1 MGVDDRRTLRPA
13 VLLDRDGV
21 LNDTVLDARHG
32 EHPESPLDP
41 ADVRIRP
48 GAAEA
53 VVALRAAGLVVVVVS
68 NQPAAA
74 KETIDLATLAAV
86 HQAVAAVVEA
96 DAWRYCLHHPEG
108 TAPDLG
114 GACLCRKP
122 RPGLLLAASVE
133 LGLDLGRS
141 WMVGDTDADVAAGRA
156 AGCRTILVDYAGSA
170 HRRSGDASPDHTVA
184 DLPAAAQLILRS
196 TV

>member
-1 MGVDDRRTLRPA
+1 MRPA
-13 VLLDRDGV
+13 VFLDRDGV

-32 EHPESPLDP
+32 EHPESPLAP
-41 ADVRIRP
+41 GDVRIRP

-53 VVALRAAGLVVVVVS
+53 VATLRAAGLVVVVVS

-86 HQAVAAVVEA
+86 HRAVADAITA

-108 TAPDLG
+108 TAPNLG
-114 GACLCRKP
+114 GPCLCRKP
-122 RPGLLLAASVE
+122 RPGLMLAAGVE
-133 LGLDLGRS
+133 LGLDLARS
-141 WMVGDTDADVAAGRA
+141 WMVGDADTDVAAGRS
-156 AGCRTILVDYAGSA
+156 AGCATILVDYPGSA
-170 HRRSGDASPDHTVA
+170 HRRSGDARPDHTVA

-196 TV
+196 IV